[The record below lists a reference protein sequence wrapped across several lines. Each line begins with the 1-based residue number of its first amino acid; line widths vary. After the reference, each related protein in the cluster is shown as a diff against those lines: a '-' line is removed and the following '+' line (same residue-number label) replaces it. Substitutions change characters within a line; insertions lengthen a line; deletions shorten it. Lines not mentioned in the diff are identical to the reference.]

1 MKVVIRLIAAAFTVS
16 ALSACATVTRG
27 TTTEF
32 RVESTPP
39 GAKVETS
46 NGFSCAS
53 TPCTFNMPRKEAF
66 DITVSKKGFQDS
78 KTSISSELSGAG
90 AAGLA
95 GNVIAGGLIGMG
107 IDATS
112 GALKDLK
119 PNPLQVTLTPIE
131 VAEKVAAPVAEPA
144 PASVPQPAATPATAA
159 TPTAAADAAA
169 KPAA

>member
-1 MKVVIRLIAAAFTVS
+1 MKLVIRLLAAAATAS
-16 ALSACATVTRG
+16 ALSGCATITRG

-32 RVESTPP
+32 TVESTPP

-66 DITVSKKGFQDS
+66 DVTVSKKGFQEAKAS
-78 KTSISSELSGAG
+78 VASELSGAG
-90 AAGLA
+90 AAGMA

-119 PNPLQVTLTPIE
+119 PNPLQITLTPIE
-131 VAEKVAAPVAEPA
+131 VAAKVAEPA
-144 PASVPQPAATPATAA
+144 AESAPAPAPDPNATPITGA
-159 TPTAAADAAA
+159 TPTAAADTTA

>member
-1 MKVVIRLIAAAFTVS
+1 MKLVIRLIAAAFAMS

-32 RVESTPP
+32 KVESTPP

-78 KTSISSELSGAG
+78 KTSIASELSGAG
-90 AAGLA
+90 AAGMA

-131 VAEKVAAPVAEPA
+131 VAEKVAEPAAEAAPAPAAEPA
-144 PASVPQPAATPATAA
+144 AAPAPEA
-159 TPTAAADAAA
+159 TPTAAADTTA